1 MLEFLCFFPRVGL
14 GDPGAQMRPG
24 VERRDSNGQVCG
36 VSRGDGDLEPPV
48 LVVHMH
54 CPLLEAL
61 QDGPGVLGHVEL

>member
-14 GDPGAQMRPG
+14 GDAVAQMRPG

-61 QDGPGVLGHVEL
+61 QEPVWVVGL

>member
-1 MLEFLCFFPRVGL
+1 MLEFLCFFPRLGL
-14 GDPGAQMRPG
+14 GGPGAQMRPG

-48 LVVHMH
+48 LEVHKQ

-61 QDGPGVLGHVEL
+61 QEPVWVVGL